1 MPSLSSMPAFSTEGV
16 VDSCRVSIVR
26 LARTGGAKP
35 ALRGSTP
42 ADEARHTI
50 FCAEKPLVSESA
62 NTALQLATTLLRG
75 RSRRRRGRQP
85 QRQRWLQLLPRR
97 WKLRLPQRQR

>member
-42 ADEARHTI
+42 ADEARRTI
-50 FCAEKPLVSESA
+50 
-62 NTALQLATTLLRG
+62 
-75 RSRRRRGRQP
+75 
-85 QRQRWLQLLPRR
+85 
-97 WKLRLPQRQR
+97 

>member
-26 LARTGGAKP
+26 LARAGGAKP

-42 ADEARHTI
+42 ADDVGNLLAGNLSE
-50 FCAEKPLVSESA
+50 LVI
-62 NTALQLATTLLRG
+62 R
-75 RSRRRRGRQP
+75 
-85 QRQRWLQLLPRR
+85 
-97 WKLRLPQRQR
+97 

>member
-35 ALRGSTP
+35 ALRG
-42 ADEARHTI
+42 
-50 FCAEKPLVSESA
+50 
-62 NTALQLATTLLRG
+62 TALQRTTTAASTNRHDLARATL
-75 RSRRRRGRQP
+75 
-85 QRQRWLQLLPRR
+85 
-97 WKLRLPQRQR
+97 